1 MTKIKVLG
9 NWDTSENITE
19 RLLKQFKTPEIDLT
33 NIQFVHDDSYDI
45 IVFFNHV
52 CSDIKEGKKSYV
64 FPHEPSWN
72 GSHQKTFNDGTV
84 IFGFKNELYNGTCI
98 ETLAHT
104 FYGGRGPWMDPLSF
118 WNYKNL
124 ISTNFIKNKNISSSV
139 TKTDLNYGGTCIY
152 PQRTKIASMI
162 ENLNF
167 VDVFNGGNSSP
178 KRHDSLVNYKFNIS
192 IENEYQDNWISEKF
206 YDNILTDTIP
216 IYFGCK
222 NIKEIYPEDGYILI
236 ENIND
241 VNQINELLYYVE
253 KNADEI
259 YQQKINGLKKI
270 KEKYFKEFNLLKKI
284 VEL

>member
-1 MTKIKVLG
+1 MKG
-9 NWDTSENITE
+9 
-19 RLLKQFKTPEIDLT
+19 TP
-33 NIQFVHDDSYDI
+33 
-45 IVFFNHV
+45 
-52 CSDIKEGKKSYV
+52 
-64 FPHEPSWN
+64 W
-72 GSHQKTFNDGTV
+72 
-84 IFGFKNELYNGTCI
+84 
-98 ETLAHT
+98 
-104 FYGGRGPWMDPLSF
+104 
-118 WNYKNL
+118 
-124 ISTNFIKNKNISSSV
+124 
-139 TKTDLNYGGTCIY
+139 
-152 PQRTKIASMI
+152 
-162 ENLNF
+162 F
-167 VDVFNGGNSSP
+167 VDVFNGGNRSQ
-178 KRHDSLVNYKFNIS
+178 KRHDALIDYKFNLS

>member
-1 MTKIKVLG
+1 MV
-9 NWDTSENITE
+9 
-19 RLLKQFKTPEIDLT
+19 
-33 NIQFVHDDSYDI
+33 
-45 IVFFNHV
+45 
-52 CSDIKEGKKSYV
+52 
-64 FPHEPSWN
+64 
-72 GSHQKTFNDGTV
+72 
-84 IFGFKNELYNGTCI
+84 
-98 ETLAHT
+98 HT

-167 VDVFNGGNSSP
+167 VDVFNGGNRSQ
-178 KRHDSLVNYKFNIS
+178 KRHDALIDYKFNLS

>member
-1 MTKIKVLG
+1 M
-9 NWDTSENITE
+9 
-19 RLLKQFKTPEIDLT
+19 
-33 NIQFVHDDSYDI
+33 
-45 IVFFNHV
+45 
-52 CSDIKEGKKSYV
+52 
-64 FPHEPSWN
+64 
-72 GSHQKTFNDGTV
+72 
-84 IFGFKNELYNGTCI
+84 
-98 ETLAHT
+98 
-104 FYGGRGPWMDPLSF
+104 
-118 WNYKNL
+118 
-124 ISTNFIKNKNISSSV
+124 
-139 TKTDLNYGGTCIY
+139 
-152 PQRTKIASMI
+152 
-162 ENLNF
+162 
-167 VDVFNGGNSSP
+167 FNGGNSSP

>member
-1 MTKIKVLG
+1 
-9 NWDTSENITE
+9 
-19 RLLKQFKTPEIDLT
+19 
-33 NIQFVHDDSYDI
+33 
-45 IVFFNHV
+45 
-52 CSDIKEGKKSYV
+52 
-64 FPHEPSWN
+64 
-72 GSHQKTFNDGTV
+72 
-84 IFGFKNELYNGTCI
+84 
-98 ETLAHT
+98 
-104 FYGGRGPWMDPLSF
+104 
-118 WNYKNL
+118 
-124 ISTNFIKNKNISSSV
+124 
-139 TKTDLNYGGTCIY
+139 
-152 PQRTKIASMI
+152 MI